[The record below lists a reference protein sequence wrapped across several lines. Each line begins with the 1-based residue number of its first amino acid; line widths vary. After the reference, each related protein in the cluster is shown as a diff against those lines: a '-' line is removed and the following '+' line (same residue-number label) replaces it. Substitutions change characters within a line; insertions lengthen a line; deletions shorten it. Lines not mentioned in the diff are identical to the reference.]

1 MTTRTAFVAR
11 PLLGATLPFALPI
24 GLSAFLLFSVQPLVG
39 RLVLP
44 VFGGTP
50 AVWATILFF
59 FQGVLLVGYLY
70 GHLSVTRLGSWGPPL
85 HLVLAT
91 LAVIALVFAPA
102 NLASIRIE
110 AVPPVLD
117 LIRILFVLIGL
128 PALVLTTTTPLVSG
142 WFEAARERETV
153 GDPYWLYALSNGGS
167 LLALI
172 AYPLV
177 IEPRLG
183 LGAQRGVWAVAYAV
197 LVVLLAVAASRAIPA
212 LRLRV
217 ATVDAD
223 AALARSPSAAVA
235 APAIDWRRRGRW
247 LLLAA
252 VPSGLLSAVTMFIST
267 DLVSAPLLWVA
278 PLSIYLVTFIIAF
291 SPRGQRWIGRAVLAA
306 PAMITLLW
314 VPYGSAGG
322 WPVLAVLAM
331 ELIAFGIVATA
342 LHGRLAQDRPDPS
355 RLTEFYLILSLGGAL
370 ASAFVALVAPSVFPG
385 VWELPILLVGALVG
399 LALVAPKVAPRARS
413 GRGLDFSPFIGGARE
428 RLLPVCRRRRRC
440 WWPRSSSPAPSR
452 RRPASAGSSSV
463 AWSCW
468 SGARPWF
475 LAVATAFVLALATFV
490 LQPPAEFRDR
500 SFFGVT
506 EVLESPNGRLTLLM
520 NGTTVHGSQ
529 SNDPAKRRSPQSYY
543 VRSGPV
549 GDLFAIN
556 AQVPGGGTVG
566 VAGLGGGALAT
577 YADQTASMTFF
588 EIDPVVIEVAS
599 DPRYF
604 TYLADAPT
612 RPTVI
617 EGDARLSFEDEPDGR
632 YDLLI
637 MDAFSSDSVPVH
649 LLTVEAIVDEIRITK
664 PDGTL
669 VFHISNRYYDLAPA
683 IAAAVS
689 AQGLTTLEKSHV
701 VGAVSEPGRDAVTL
715 ARGIQGRGHDRPAS
729 RRRLDLDLAV
739 GPAVHGRLRRPAPV
753 PESRRVASRRSSPLV
768 RLLPPVWTTPP
779 KRQHPQRPSG
789 TPRGNRASH
798 ADAWRTAAP

>member
-1 MTTRTAFVAR
+1 VTARSLTLAR

-50 AVWATILFF
+50 AVWATVLFF

-102 NLASIRIE
+102 NLASVRTE
-110 AVPPVLD
+110 TVPPVLD

-183 LGAQRGVWAVAYAV
+183 LGAQRGIWAVAYAV

-212 LRLRV
+212 LRARV
-217 ATVDAD
+217 ATATAN
-223 AALARSPSAAVA
+223 AALARSSAAVA

-342 LHGRLAQDRPDPS
+342 LHGRLVQDRPDPS

-370 ASAFVALVAPSVFPG
+370 ASAFVALVAPTVFPG

-399 LALVAPKVAPRARS
+399 LALVAPNVPPRVHS
-413 GRGLDFSPFIGGARE
+413 GRGLDFSPFFGGARE
-428 RLLPVCRRRRRC
+428 RLLPYGV
-440 WWPRSSSPAPSR
+440 A
-452 RRPASAGSSSV
+452 AALLVVALFFTGALATEAGIRWLLV
-463 AWSCW
+463 GGLVLLV
-468 SGARPWF
+468 GARPWF
-475 LAVATAFVLALATFV
+475 LALATSFVLALATFV
-490 LQPPAEFRDR
+490 LQPPADFRDR

-506 EVLESPNGRLTLLM
+506 EVLESPNGELTLLM

-556 AQVPGGGTVG
+556 AKVPGAGAVG

-577 YADQTASMTFF
+577 YADQAASMTFF

-599 DPRYF
+599 DSRFF

-612 RPTVI
+612 RPTII

-664 PDGTL
+664 PDGML
-669 VFHISNRYYDLAPA
+669 VFHISNRYYNLAPA
-683 IAAAVS
+683 IAAALS
-689 AQGLTTLEKSHV
+689 AQGLTTLEKTHV
-701 VGAVSEPGRDAVTL
+701 MGAVREPGETPSRWLAASKDAGALEELGAEGWAPVTPS
-715 ARGIQGRGHDRPAS
+715 DRPFTDDYA
-729 RRRLDLDLAV
+729 DL
-739 GPAVHGRLRRPAPV
+739 LRYIY
-753 PESRRVASRRSSPLV
+753 LG
-768 RLLPPVWTTPP
+768 L
-779 KRQHPQRPSG
+779 
-789 TPRGNRASH
+789 
-798 ADAWRTAAP
+798 

>member
-1 MTTRTAFVAR
+1 MTARSLTLAR

-39 RLVLP
+39 RLILP

-50 AVWATILFF
+50 AVWATVLFF
-59 FQGVLLVGYLY
+59 FQGVLLIGYLY

-91 LAVIALVFAPA
+91 LAVIALLFAPPD
-102 NLASIRIE
+102 LASVRME
-110 AVPPVLD
+110 TVPPVLD

-142 WFEAARERETV
+142 WFEAAREREVV

-197 LVVLLAVAASRAIPA
+197 LVVLLAVAASRAIPG
-212 LRLRV
+212 LRARV
-217 ATVDAD
+217 ALVTAN
-223 AALARSPSAAVA
+223 AARANASAVVA
-235 APAIDWRRRGRW
+235 APSIDWRRRGRW

-291 SPRGQRWIGRAVLAA
+291 SPRGQRWIGRAVLVA

-370 ASAFVALVAPSVFPG
+370 ASAFVALVAPTVFPG

-399 LALVAPKVAPRARS
+399 LALVAPNVQPRAHV
-413 GRGLDFSPFIGGARE
+413 GRGLDFSPFIGGARQ
-428 RLLPVCRRRRRC
+428 RLLPYGV
-440 WWPRSSSPAPSR
+440 A
-452 RRPASAGSSSV
+452 AALLVVAFVVTGALATEAGIRWLLV
-463 AWSCW
+463 GGLVLLV
-468 SGARPWF
+468 GARPWF
-475 LAVATAFVLALATFV
+475 LALATAFVLALATFV
-490 LQPPAEFRDR
+490 LQPPADFRDR

-506 EVLESPNGRLTLLM
+506 EVLESPNGQLTLLM

-556 AQVPGGGTVG
+556 GQVPGAGTVA

-577 YADQTASMTFF
+577 YADQAASMTFF

-612 RPTVI
+612 RPTII

-649 LLTVEAIVDEIRITK
+649 LLTVEAIVDEVRITK

-669 VFHISNRYYDLAPA
+669 VFHISNRYYNLAPA

-689 AQGLTTLEKSHV
+689 AQGLTTLEKVHV
-701 VGAVSEPGRDAVTL
+701 VGAVSEPGETPSRWLAASKDTGTIDALRAVGWTPVTPS
-715 ARGIQGRGHDRPAS
+715 DRPFTDDYA
-729 RRRLDLDLAV
+729 DL
-739 GPAVHGRLRRPAPV
+739 LRYIY
-753 PESRRVASRRSSPLV
+753 LG
-768 RLLPPVWTTPP
+768 L
-779 KRQHPQRPSG
+779 
-789 TPRGNRASH
+789 
-798 ADAWRTAAP
+798 

>member
-1 MTTRTAFVAR
+1 MTARTATLAR

-24 GLSAFLLFSVQPLVG
+24 GLSAFLLFSVEPLVG

-50 AVWATILFF
+50 AVWATVLFF

-70 GHLSVTRLGSWGPPL
+70 GHLSVTRLGAWGPPL
-85 HLVLAT
+85 HLAVAT
-91 LAVIALVFAPA
+91 LAVIALLIAPSR
-102 NLASIRIE
+102 LAEVRIE
-110 AVPPVLD
+110 SVPPVLD
-117 LIRILFVLIGL
+117 LIRILFMIIGL

-142 WFEAARERETV
+142 WFEAAREREV
-153 GDPYWLYALSNGGS
+153 AGDPYWLYALSNGGS

-172 AYPLV
+172 AYPLL

-183 LGAQRGVWAVAYAV
+183 LGAQRGIWSVGYAF
-197 LVVLLAVAASRAIPA
+197 LVVLLVVAASRAIPA
-212 LRLRV
+212 LRARIET
-217 ATVDAD
+217 ATAD
-223 AALARSPSAAVA
+223 AARLRAMTGAGATAVTATGSAAKTTRV
-235 APAIDWRRRGRW
+235 DWAQRGRW

-278 PLSIYLVTFIIAF
+278 PLSIYLVSFIIAF
-291 SPRGQRWIGRAVLAA
+291 SPRGQRWIGRAVLVA

-355 RLTEFYLILSLGGAL
+355 RLTEFYLIMSLGGAL
-370 ASAFVALVAPSVFPG
+370 ASAFVALVAPNVFPG

-399 LALVAPKVAPRARS
+399 LALVAPKVPARLHS
-413 GRGLDFSPFIGGARE
+413 GRGLDFSPFFGGARE
-428 RLLPVCRRRRRC
+428 RVLPYGVAAALLV
-440 WWPRSSSPAPSR
+440 A
-452 RRPASAGSSSV
+452 AFIVTGALATEAGIRWLLV
-463 AWSCW
+463 GGLILLV
-468 SGARPWF
+468 GARPWF

-506 EVLESPNGRLTLLM
+506 EVLESPNGKLTLLM

-529 SNDPAKRRSPQSYY
+529 SNDPAKRTSPQSYY
-543 VRSGPV
+543 VRNGPV
-549 GDLFAIN
+549 GDLFAVN
-556 AQVPGGGTVG
+556 AQTPGSGAVG
-566 VAGLGGGALAT
+566 IAGLGGGALAT
-577 YADQTASMTFF
+577 YADQSASMTFF
-588 EIDPVVIEVAS
+588 EIDPIVIEVAS

-604 TYLADAPT
+604 TYLADAPN

-617 EGDARLSFEDEPDGR
+617 EGDARLSFADEPDGR

-649 LLTVEAIVDEIRITK
+649 LLTVEAIADEIRITK
-664 PDGTL
+664 PDGLL
-669 VFHISNRYYDLAPA
+669 VFHISNRYYNLAPA
-683 IAAAVS
+683 IAAAVTG
-689 AQGLTTLEKSHV
+689 QGLTILEKSHSPGPV
-701 VGAVSEPGRDAVTL
+701 KEPGETPSRWLAASRDAATLDQLRAEGWTAVTPS
-715 ARGIQGRGHDRPAS
+715 DRPFTDDYA
-729 RRRLDLDLAV
+729 DL
-739 GPAVHGRLRRPAPV
+739 LRY
-753 PESRRVASRRSSPLV
+753 LN
-768 RLLPPVWTTPP
+768 L
-779 KRQHPQRPSG
+779 G
-789 TPRGNRASH
+789 M
-798 ADAWRTAAP
+798 

>member
-1 MTTRTAFVAR
+1 MTARSLSLAR

-24 GLSAFLLFSVQPLVG
+24 GLSAFLLFSVEPLVG

-50 AVWATILFF
+50 AVWATVLFF

-70 GHLSVTRLGSWGPPL
+70 GHLSVTRLGAWGPPL
-85 HLVLAT
+85 HLVLAM
-91 LAVIALVFAPA
+91 LAVVALLVAPVR
-102 NLASIRIE
+102 LAEVRVES
-110 AVPPVLD
+110 VPPVLD
-117 LIRILFVLIGL
+117 LIRILFVIIGL

-142 WFEAARERETV
+142 WFEAAREREVV

-172 AYPLV
+172 AYPLL

-183 LGAQRGVWAVAYAV
+183 LGAQRGIWAVGYAL
-197 LVVLLAVAASRAIPA
+197 LVVLLVVAASRAIPA
-212 LRLRV
+212 LRARI
-217 ATVDAD
+217 ATASAD
-223 AALARSPSAAVA
+223 AARARAATATAPANGAAVPATPLDA
-235 APAIDWRRRGRW
+235 ARVDWRRRGRW

-291 SPRGQRWIGRAVLAA
+291 SPRGQRWIGRAVLVA

-331 ELIAFGIVATA
+331 ELVALGIVATA

-370 ASAFVALVAPSVFPG
+370 ASAFVALIAPNVFPG

-399 LALVAPKVAPRARS
+399 LALVAPKVTARAHA
-413 GRGLDFSPFIGGARE
+413 GRGLDFSPFFGGARE
-428 RLLPVCRRRRRC
+428 RLLPYLV
-440 WWPRSSSPAPSR
+440 A
-452 RRPASAGSSSV
+452 AALLVAAFIVTGALATEAGIRWLLV
-463 AWSCW
+463 GGLILLV
-468 SGARPWF
+468 GARPWF
-475 LAVATAFVLALATFV
+475 LAVATGFVLALATFV

-506 EVLESPNGRLTLLM
+506 EVLESPDGELTLLM

-529 SNDPAKRRSPQSYY
+529 SNDPAKRSTPQSYY
-543 VRSGPV
+543 VRNGPV

-556 AQVPGGGTVG
+556 AGVPGGGAVAI
-566 VAGLGGGALAT
+566 AGLGGGALAT
-577 YADQTASMTFF
+577 YADQTSSITFF
-588 EIDPVVIEVAS
+588 EIDPIVIEVAS

-604 TYLADAPT
+604 SYLTDAPK
-612 RPTVI
+612 RPTIV
-617 EGDARLSFEDEPDGR
+617 EGDARLSFVDEPDGR

-649 LLTVEAIVDEIRITK
+649 LLTVEAIADEVRITK
-664 PDGTL
+664 PDGVV
-669 VFHISNRYYDLAPA
+669 VFHVSNRYYDLAPA

-689 AQGLTTLEKSHV
+689 GQGLTILEKSHQPSV
-701 VGAVSEPGRDAVTL
+701 VQEPGETPSRWLAASRDPGKLDQLRAENWFPV
-715 ARGIQGRGHDRPAS
+715 APSDRPFTDDYA
-729 RRRLDLDLAV
+729 DL
-739 GPAVHGRLRRPAPV
+739 LRY
-753 PESRRVASRRSSPLV
+753 LY
-768 RLLPPVWTTPP
+768 LGL
-779 KRQHPQRPSG
+779 
-789 TPRGNRASH
+789 
-798 ADAWRTAAP
+798 